1 MTMTSNHRIE
11 ALQGRL
17 GRATVF
23 VLVGGGALVGAI
35 FAGVLPSNAFA
46 AKQAELV
53 DTNIQL
59 PDPELNL
66 SQAREASPFSIVLPT
81 ALPDDAKLL
90 LVDWIPPD
98 QNFGTMN
105 VDLIWTSSVGDI
117 HLFETNNPSL
127 PSEKDPSNPEL
138 GKSVNIDGRSW
149 VIIPTQ
155 FEGRTQIGTQLPSGV
170 TLEVDAEMS
179 DQDLV
184 NLASSIK

>member
-1 MTMTSNHRIE
+1 MTSGHRIE
-11 ALQGRL
+11 AIRRRL

-23 VLVGGGALVGAI
+23 VVVGVGAMIGAI
-35 FAGVLPSNAFA
+35 FAGVLPSDAFA

-53 DTNIQL
+53 DTNIQY

-66 SQAREASPFSIVLPT
+66 SQAREASPFPIALPT
-81 ALPDDAKLL
+81 ALPGDAKLM
-90 LVDWIPPD
+90 LVDWMPPD
-98 QNFGTMN
+98 QNFGAMN
-105 VDLIWTSSVGDI
+105 VDVIWSSSVGDI
-117 HLFETNNPSL
+117 HLFETNNPNL

-138 GKSVNIDGRSW
+138 GKSVDIDGRSW

-170 TLEVDAEMS
+170 TLEVDAVMS

-184 NLASSIK
+184 SLASSIK